1 MLSLSI
7 YCLLGMFI
15 EAMVTL
21 SPEAEVWFERVDTA
35 ICVVFIYDFF
45 LRFYAAPSKLKF
57 LKWGWIDLISSVPNF
72 DIFRWGRAVRVF
84 RLLRL
89 LRALRSFK
97 VIYRYAVS
105 NQASS
110 TLATAAIISL
120 LLLVFSAVFVL
131 RVETDQNSNIKSLND
146 ALWWAF
152 TTVTTVGYGDKYP
165 VTTAGRVVG
174 VILMIGGVGLFG
186 IFTGFV
192 SSLVTGLGQMRGGRK
207 ILSEERAIRAQE
219 DVILERET
227 TIESELQKLTH
238 TVAELQREIRG
249 LQESNLR
256 LTERLGGR

>member
-1 MLSLSI
+1 MGS
-7 YCLLGMFI
+7 GHRGT
-15 EAMVTL
+15 TL
-21 SPEAEVWFERVDTA
+21 ARRRSGDCSGPTGRRTEGKTGQSPDWA
-35 ICVVFIYDFF
+35 
-45 LRFYAAPSKLKF
+45 
-57 LKWGWIDLISSVPNF
+57 
-72 DIFRWGRAVRVF
+72 
-84 RLLRL
+84 
-89 LRALRSFK
+89 
-97 VIYRYAVS
+97 
-105 NQASS
+105 S
-110 TLATAAIISL
+110 TLG
-120 LLLVFSAVFVL
+120 SA
-131 RVETDQNSNIKSLND
+131 RSNRSRKSRSP
-146 ALWWAF
+146 
-152 TTVTTVGYGDKYP
+152 YP